1 MIVSRP
7 NLLSLTP
14 SIVDLAEKAGRLIC
28 HIYKEEVEIF
38 EKKDGSPVTQ
48 ADHQSHHLLQEG
60 LKKLTPNIPII
71 SEEDAASW
79 QIKSPL
85 YWLVDPLDGT
95 KGFIHKNGQFCV
107 NIALMEHD
115 RPVFGLIH
123 LPLTQETF
131 YGYEGEAWKHAQ
143 GKSQPIHTRLTPPQG
158 MTLLLGGHGKKF
170 KEQEDV
176 FLKSYPITKIERI
189 QSAIK
194 FCSIASGAADL
205 YLRFEACSEWDTAAG
220 HALVEAAGGTMAN
233 IDGSIFLYGKPGL
246 LNEAFVVFGHKP

>member
-1 MIVSRP
+1 MSISRP
-7 NLLSLTP
+7 NLHSLT
-14 SIVDLAEKAGRLIC
+14 SDLVALAETAGDLIC
-28 HIYKEEVEIF
+28 SIYEEEVEVF
-38 EKKDGSPVTQ
+38 EKKDGSPVTR
-48 ADHQSHHLLQEG
+48 ADHQSHKLLQEG
-60 LKKLTPNIPII
+60 LKKLTPTIPII

-79 QIKSPL
+79 QTKSPL
-85 YWLVDPLDGT
+85 YWLIDPLDGT

-107 NIALMEHD
+107 NIALMEND
-115 RPVFGLIH
+115 RPIFGLIH
-123 LPLTQETF
+123 LPLSQETF
-131 YGYEGEAWKHAQ
+131 YGYEGEAWKHLQ
-143 GKSQPIHTRLTPPQG
+143 GQIIPIHTRSTPPQG

-170 KEQEDV
+170 QVQEDV

-233 IDGSIFLYGKPGL
+233 IDGSPFLYGKPGL